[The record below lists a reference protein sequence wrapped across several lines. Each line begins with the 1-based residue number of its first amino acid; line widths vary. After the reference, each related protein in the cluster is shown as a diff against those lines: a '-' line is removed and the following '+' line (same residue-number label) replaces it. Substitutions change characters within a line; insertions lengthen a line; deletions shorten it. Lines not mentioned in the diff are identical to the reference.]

1 MSAASVKD
9 DNMKKTIIFVTA
21 VLIFAISMFSCS
33 DNGSSVFSETET
45 VTEAPS
51 ETATEAATA
60 EETTEQVTAP
70 QQKVGYDGM
79 TAVGA
84 DGINDGEYDISVDS
98 SSAMFKIT
106 ECRLNVSDGKMT
118 AEMIMSGTGY
128 EYLYMGTG
136 DDAQKADEADYIKSE
151 DSDGKVKFTVPVEAL
166 DKEIDCAAFSKRKQ
180 QWYDR
185 KLVFR
190 ADSLPVE
197 ALADGALKK
206 VEDIGITDGEYT
218 VDVILEGGSG
228 KASVQSP
235 AKLTVKDGKA
245 TAEII
250 WSSNKY
256 DYMIVDG
263 EKILPS
269 STEEFSVFDIP
280 VAYFDYKLSVSA
292 DTTAMSTPH
301 EISYTLYFDSSSIK

>member
-21 VLIFAISMFSCS
+21 VLISAISMFSCS
-33 DNGSSVFSETET
+33 DNGSSVFSETEA
-45 VTEAPS
+45 VTQAPS
-51 ETATEAATA
+51 ETATEAATT

-98 SSAMFKIT
+98 SSTMFKIT

-301 EISYTLYFDSSSIK
+301 EISYTLYFDFSSIK

>member
-98 SSAMFKIT
+98 SSTMFKIT

>member
-1 MSAASVKD
+1 
-9 DNMKKTIIFVTA
+9 MKKTIIFVTA

>member
-9 DNMKKTIIFVTA
+9 DNMKKAIIFVTA
-21 VLIFAISMFSCS
+21 VFISAISMFSCS
-33 DNGSSVFSETET
+33 DNGSSFFSETET

-51 ETATEAATA
+51 ETETETATA
-60 EETTEQVTAP
+60 EATTEQVTAP

-98 SSAMFKIT
+98 SSTMFKVT

-136 DDAQKADEADYIKSE
+136 DDAQKADETDYIKSE
-151 DSDGKVKFTVPVEAL
+151 DSDGNVKFTVPVEAL

-206 VEDIGITDGEYT
+206 VEDIGVTDGEYT

-256 DYMIVDG
+256 DYMMVDG
-263 EKILPS
+263 EKILPL

>member
-21 VLIFAISMFSCS
+21 VLISAISMFSCS
-33 DNGSSVFSETET
+33 DNGSSVFSETEA
-45 VTEAPS
+45 VTQAPS

-98 SSAMFKIT
+98 SSTMFKIT

-136 DDAQKADEADYIKSE
+136 DDAQKTDEADYIKSE
-151 DSDGKVKFTVPVEAL
+151 DSDGNVKFTVPVEAL